1 MTFEQKRHRHLTLAM
16 NVLKTSLRTLVA
28 VVALLSC
35 LVGNQGFAEKS
46 AADIAAIG
54 KAAVQGDAKAQYNL
68 GVRYANGT
76 GVPPRLWRS
85 CEVVSLGG

>member
-1 MTFEQKRHRHLTLAM
+1 M